1 MAGGTRVVRNLYR
14 DSVSLMQLSNT
25 LGALPGIGG
34 ASVVMATDAN
44 LELLR
49 AAGLAKGTIQAGPND
64 LLIALEGKSDKALA
78 DAFQHAESAL
88 RAEPAQA
95 TGNGAAALAPR
106 SIRMAVAAEPAASLA
121 LISTPGEYAAAEA
134 RKALASGLDVMLFS
148 DNVSLEDEIA
158 LKRLARAK
166 GRIVMGPDCG
176 TAIVNGVPLAFANV
190 VRRGPIGCVAASG
203 TGLQQVTCLID
214 RLGSGISHAIGTGGH
229 DLHKDVGGI
238 TMLTGIRALGA
249 DPSTKVL
256 VLISKP
262 PAPEVARK
270 VLRAASAIGKPVVV
284 NFVGAAPGSISG
296 KNLYPA
302 QTLEDAAHTAVALAQ
317 GRKPSAGRGRAA
329 GTKRPRFAASQ
340 RFVRGLYSG
349 GTFCYEASMLL
360 GEAFDNVWSNA
371 PVRAEQRIQ
380 DVWKSREHTLIDL
393 GDDEFT
399 RGRPHPM
406 IDHRLRN
413 ERMVKEAADP
423 QTAVILLDV
432 VLGHGSHPDPASMMV
447 PAIEA
452 ARKRAGKRTLAFVG
466 SVCGT
471 DADPQNRGR
480 QEAALRA
487 AGMMLA
493 PSNAAAVRL
502 AASLVGRKGSA

>member
-1 MAGGTRVVRNLYR
+1 MASGTRVVRNLYR
-14 DSVSLMQLSNT
+14 DSVSLMQLSSA
-25 LGALPGIGG
+25 LGALSGIVQ
-34 ASVVMATDAN
+34 ASVVMATEAN
-44 LELLR
+44 LALLR
-49 AAGLAKGTIQAGPND
+49 AAGLVKGAVQAGPND
-64 LLIALEGKSDKALA
+64 LLIALEGKSEDALA
-78 DAFQHAESAL
+78 GAFAQAETGL
-88 RAEPAQA
+88 KAEPAQS
-95 TGNGAAALAPR
+95 GNGPAAMAPR
-106 SIRMAVAAEPAASLA
+106 SIRMAVTAEPAASLA
-121 LISTPGEYAAAEA
+121 LISTPGDYAAAEA

-158 LKRLARAK
+158 LKKLARAK

-190 VRRGPIGCVAASG
+190 VRRGPVGCVAASG

-238 TMLTGIRALGA
+238 TMLTGIRALGS
-249 DPSTKVL
+249 DKSTKVL

-270 VLRAASAIGKPVVV
+270 VLKAASEIGKPVVV
-284 NFVGAAPGSISG
+284 NFVGAAPGSING
-296 KNLYPA
+296 KNLYPV
-302 QTLEDAAHTAVALAQ
+302 QTLEDAAHMAVALAQ
-317 GRKPSAGRGRAA
+317 GRKPSAKRGSASRV
-329 GTKRPRFAASQ
+329 KRPRFAASQ

-360 GEAFDNVWSNA
+360 GEALSNVWSNS
-371 PVRAEQRIQ
+371 PVRAEQKIK

-413 ERMVKEAADP
+413 ERIIKEAADP
-423 QTAVILLDV
+423 KTAVILLDV
-432 VLGHGSHPDPASMMV
+432 VLGYGSHPDPASMMV

-452 ARKRAGKRTLAFVG
+452 ARKRAGKRPIAFVG

-471 DADPQNRGR
+471 DGDPQNRAR
-480 QEAALRA
+480 QEAALRG
-487 AGMMLA
+487 AGMILA

-502 AASLVGRKGSA
+502 AASLVNGRSSA

>member
-14 DSVSLMQLSNT
+14 DSVSLMQLSSA
-25 LGALPGIGG
+25 LGALPGIVQ
-34 ASVVMATDAN
+34 ASVVMATEAN
-44 LELLR
+44 LALLR
-49 AAGLAKGTIQAGPND
+49 AAGLVKGTVQAGPND
-64 LLIALEGKSDKALA
+64 LLIALEGKSDDALA
-78 DAFQHAESAL
+78 GAFEQAESGL
-88 RAEPAQA
+88 RSEPVQ
-95 TGNGAAALAPR
+95 TGNGPAAVAPR

-158 LKRLARAK
+158 LKKLARSR

-190 VRRGPIGCVAASG
+190 VRRGPVGCVAASG

-238 TMLTGIRALGA
+238 TMLAGIRALGA

-270 VLRAASAIGKPVVV
+270 VLRAASGIGKPVVV
-284 NFVGAAPGSISG
+284 NFVGAAPGSING
-296 KNLYPA
+296 RNLHPV
-302 QTLEDAAHTAVALAQ
+302 QTLEDAAHAAVALAQ
-317 GRKPSAGRGRAA
+317 GRKPGAKHGRPTRV
-329 GTKRPRFAASQ
+329 KRPRFAASQ

-360 GEAFDNVWSNA
+360 GEALPNVWSNA

-380 DVWKSREHTLIDL
+380 DVWKSREHTLVDL

-413 ERMVKEAADP
+413 ERIIKEAADP
-423 QTAVILLDV
+423 KTAVILLDV
-432 VLGHGSHPDPASMMV
+432 VLGYGSHPDPASMMV

-452 ARKRAGKRTLAFVG
+452 ARKRAGKRPLAFVG

-471 DADPQNRGR
+471 DADPQNRAR

-487 AGMMLA
+487 AGMILA

-502 AASLVGRKGSA
+502 AASLVNARTDA